1 MADEPNI
8 AEQNPW
14 RCHDSRVIFENP
26 WLRLREDRV
35 TRPDGQPGQ
44 YGVVEFR
51 SRAIGVVPVTPDG
64 YTYLVGQWRYT
75 LEQYSWEIVEGGGG
89 LDEPPL
95 EAARREL
102 REETGIEAARFTYL
116 GELATSNSVTNEL
129 GCVFL
134 AEDLT
139 YGEAEPEG
147 TERLQVKRVPLA
159 VAYEMAMTGEIS
171 DCLAI
176 VGLSRAWHFL
186 RSGRTLRPIARSFPG
201 LGERPS

>member
-1 MADEPNI
+1 MD

-14 RCHDSRVIFENP
+14 QREGSRLIYENP
-26 WLRLREDRV
+26 WIRLREDAV
-35 TRPDGQPGQ
+35 IRPDGAPGE

-64 YTYLVGQWRYT
+64 FTYLVGQWRYT

-89 LDEPPL
+89 LDEPPID
-95 EAARREL
+95 AARREL
-102 REETGIEAARFTYL
+102 REETGITAAAWTYL
-116 GELATSNSVTNEL
+116 GELATSNSVTDEL

-147 TERLQVKRVPLA
+147 TERLQVKKVPLA

-171 DCLAI
+171 DCLAV
-176 VGLSRAWHFL
+176 VGLARAWHHL
-186 RSGRTLRPIARSFPG
+186 RSGRTSRPIARSFEG
-201 LGERPS
+201 LGERTT